1 MPSNLVLIINDG
13 VSKERLPNVL
23 DLVYLWSLA
32 SLVVVYVPSFP
43 FLTLV
48 ALHLLRPLRCIRCI
62 GWKLCLTD
70 RGL

>member
-23 DLVYLWSLA
+23 DLLYLWSLA

-43 FLTLV
+43 FIALRQLRYICYVRCVAYV
-48 ALHLLRPLRCIRCI
+48 ALD
-62 GWKLCLTD
+62 GNSA
-70 RGL
+70 